1 MSSSPA
7 PKRHRVV
14 DFLVERWVALVLIVL
29 AVVFI
34 AQNRERV
41 SVTVLWTDVTA
52 PMWLFLAILFVAGFA
67 AGSIVYR
74 RRARS
79 QPR

>member
-41 SVTVLWTDVTA
+41 SVTVLWTDVNA
-52 PMWLFLAILFVAGFA
+52 PMWLFLAILFLAGFA